1 MSAIKLF
8 VIDDHPLVVQGIKAM
23 LTEVGDMILIG
34 SAQSAAEA
42 RALLPQHE
50 IDVLILDISLP
61 DSDGLKLCADL
72 LRKYPDLKI
81 IALTTY
87 EEVSFVRA
95 MLKAG
100 ARGYLFKT
108 ASSTEFFK
116 AVRTVMQGETYL
128 SEAVNQK
135 LIAAALHQPSGSQLV
150 PKLTRREKEV
160 LKLIIEEHTNQEI
173 ANLLSITVSTVETHR
188 THLCAKLKAR
198 NTAGLVK
205 NAIQM
210 GLA

>member
-1 MSAIKLF
+1 MIKLF
-8 VIDDHPLVVQGIKAM
+8 VIDDHPLVIQGIQAM
-23 LTEVGDMILIG
+23 LNEAEDIEVVG
-34 SAQSAAEA
+34 SAQSAAEG
-42 RALLPQHE
+42 RALLAQQE
-50 IDVLILDISLP
+50 IDILILDINLP
-61 DSDGLKLCADL
+61 DNDGLKLCADL
-72 LRKYPDLKI
+72 MAKYPGLKI

-100 ARGYLFKT
+100 AKGYLFKT
-108 ASSTEFFK
+108 TPSKEFF
-116 AVRTVMQGETYL
+116 AAIRTVMQGETYL
-128 SEAVNQK
+128 SADVNQK
-135 LIAAALHQPSGSQLV
+135 LIASALHQTANNSFI

-160 LKLIIEEHTNQEI
+160 LKLIMAEHTNQEI
-173 ANLLSITVSTVETHR
+173 ASLLSIAVSTVETHR
-188 THLCAKLKAR
+188 THLCEKLGAR

>member
-1 MSAIKLF
+1 MIKLF
-8 VIDDHPLVVQGIKAM
+8 VIDDHPLVIQGIQAM
-23 LTEVGDMILIG
+23 LSEAEDMEVVG
-34 SAQSAAEA
+34 SAQSAAEG
-42 RALLPQHE
+42 RALLAQQE
-50 IDVLILDISLP
+50 IDILILDINLP
-61 DSDGLKLCADL
+61 DNDGLKLCASL
-72 LRKYPDLKI
+72 LTKYPALKI

-100 ARGYLFKT
+100 AKGYLFKT
-108 ASSTEFFK
+108 TASKEFF
-116 AVRTVMQGETYL
+116 AAIRTVMQGETYL
-128 SEAVNQK
+128 SADVNQK
-135 LIAAALHQPSGSQLV
+135 LIASALHQTASNSFI

-160 LKLIIEEHTNQEI
+160 LKLIMAEHTNQEI
-173 ANLLSITVSTVETHR
+173 AALLSIAVSTVETHR
-188 THLCAKLKAR
+188 THLCEKLGAR

>member
-1 MSAIKLF
+1 MIKLF
-8 VIDDHPLVVQGIKAM
+8 VIDDHPLVIQGIQAM
-23 LTEVGDMILIG
+23 LGEANDMILAG
-34 SAQSAAEA
+34 SAQTAAEA
-42 RALLPQHE
+42 RALLAQQKVD
-50 IDVLILDISLP
+50 IVILDISLP
-61 DSDGLKLCADL
+61 DGDGLKLCADL
-72 LRKYPDLKI
+72 LAKYPALKI

-100 ARGYLFKT
+100 AKAYLFKT
-108 ASSTEFFK
+108 ADKEEFFK
-116 AVRTVMQGETYL
+116 AIRTVMKGGSYL

-135 LIAAALHQPSGSQLV
+135 LIAAALRQPNSTHFV

-160 LKLIIEEHTNQEI
+160 LKLIIAEHTNQEI
-173 ANLLSITVSTVETHR
+173 AQELSITVSTVETHR
-188 THLCAKLKAR
+188 THLCAKLGAR